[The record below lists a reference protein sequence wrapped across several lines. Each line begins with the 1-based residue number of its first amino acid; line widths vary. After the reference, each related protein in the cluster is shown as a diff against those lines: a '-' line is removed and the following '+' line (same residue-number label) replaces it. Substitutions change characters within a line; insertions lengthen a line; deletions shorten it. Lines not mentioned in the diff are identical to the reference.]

1 MLVPC
6 GEETHW
12 QGTRLCGPDKHV
24 KCANAELVGQGGG
37 LLVWGG
43 LVVSMS
49 TTSWTR
55 VHTGHEFR
63 SHGQSSHGYIQHI
76 AVMAAIQRA
85 PVEVRIGPVR
95 QAGSSTAAVLGRAGT
110 ADRVDGVGRHQLKT
124 SLMQQDDVLR
134 RGRPSPAPFFTEG
147 VVHSSI
153 SQRKQHRTIREI
165 EKELPPREIEKELP
179 PRTPVWPGGE
189 ERMRPPQTHVLPPPA
204 AEGLGLR
211 DRPHGGEDLAA
222 LPLRVY
228 REDLDLVTEDHVEPK
243 KHISQGRRTADKN
256 QRTEDVLSASEVQ
269 CLTAAVVIGL
279 LGGWVAVRVVREGRT
294 K

>member
-1 MLVPC
+1 
-6 GEETHW
+6 
-12 QGTRLCGPDKHV
+12 
-24 KCANAELVGQGGG
+24 
-37 LLVWGG
+37 
-43 LVVSMS
+43 
-49 TTSWTR
+49 
-55 VHTGHEFR
+55 
-63 SHGQSSHGYIQHI
+63 
-76 AVMAAIQRA
+76 
-85 PVEVRIGPVR
+85 
-95 QAGSSTAAVLGRAGT
+95 
-110 ADRVDGVGRHQLKT
+110 
-124 SLMQQDDVLR
+124 
-134 RGRPSPAPFFTEG
+134 
-147 VVHSSI
+147 
-153 SQRKQHRTIREI
+153 
-165 EKELPPREIEKELP
+165 
-179 PRTPVWPGGE
+179 
-189 ERMRPPQTHVLPPPA
+189 MRPPQTHVLPPPA